1 MTLETPEDVAQGV
14 LDGQTRAAARLI
26 SWAEDGDDRAQAA
39 MEAIHPETGDAYV
52 LGVTGPPG
60 SGKSTLV
67 DKLVD
72 RYRDQDL
79 SVGVIAVDPT
89 SPFTGGAV
97 LADRIRMTQRSTD
110 PEVFVRSMG
119 SRGALGGLAAAIFD
133 AVRILDALGKDLIII
148 ETVGVG
154 QGEVDIVRTADSVA
168 LVAVPGLGDD
178 IQNIK
183 AGIMEI
189 ADVFAVNKADLDGV
203 DRTIAELET
212 HLKLAYEDTG
222 KDDWRPPI
230 VPTVARDDEGVDD
243 LIEAV
248 AEHREHLE
256 VSGELEGRRRRRIEH
271 ELLLILKQRLVSMV
285 FDEDRVRGTFQQAT
299 DDILAGTLA
308 PATAADRLLQR
319 WQTGGD
325 G

>member
-1 MTLETPEDVAQGV
+1 MLETPEDVAQGV
-14 LDGQTRAAARLI
+14 LEGQTRAAARLI
-26 SWAEDGDDRAQAA
+26 SWAEDGDSRAQAA
-39 MEAIHPETGDAYV
+39 METLHSETGDAYV

-79 SVGVIAVDPT
+79 SIGVIAVDPT

-133 AVRILDALGKDLIII
+133 AVRVLGALGKDLIII

-154 QGEVDIVRTADSVA
+154 QGEVDIVRTADTVA

-189 ADVFAVNKADLDGV
+189 ADVFAVNKADLEGV

-222 KDDWRPPI
+222 KDAWRPPI

-248 AEHREHLE
+248 SEHREHLE
-256 VSGELEGRRRRRIEH
+256 SSGELEDRRRRRIEH
-271 ELLLILKQRLVSMV
+271 ELLLVLKQRLVSMV
-285 FDEDRVRGTFQQAT
+285 FDEDRVRGTFQQAI

-308 PATAADRLLQR
+308 PATAADRLLDR
-319 WQTGGD
+319 WQTGSD
-325 G
+325 P